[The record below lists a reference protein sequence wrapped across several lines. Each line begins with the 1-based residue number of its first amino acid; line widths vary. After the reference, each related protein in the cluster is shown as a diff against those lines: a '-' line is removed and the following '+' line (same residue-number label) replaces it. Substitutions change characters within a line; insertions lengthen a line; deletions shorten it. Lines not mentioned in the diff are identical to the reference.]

1 MYAKPRG
8 RPPAGYTVWCS
19 SRGEWHDNN
28 GNAKPRDKKS
38 KQKGDGTYPK
48 PRGPPPADY
57 PVWCSSRGEW
67 HDENGNA
74 KHVRPDGDSPDGW
87 TPWVGDFIGRVLA
100 TMPRKSNN
108 ERANAKPAIEAK
120 TERAHDDTAHA
131 STSKPRD
138 KKSAKQKGDGT
149 YPKPRG
155 RPPKGF
161 AVWCS
166 SRGEWHDDNGNAKHV
181 RPDDAADVKSLW
193 CPSKGTVSFST
204 KTLPPPPGTSA
215 GFEAPSAKKQRVAG
229 ADMDDDLEHAV
240 ILLETGPSLFT
251 LELAGLSDLIGMKA
265 NPEHAD
271 KFAGPYKDLQGVSH
285 ERFAWMMWILSLDF
299 SERTGMIRDP
309 SKEEWIQR
317 WKCDEEDEEDGSWP
331 FTPRDAFR
339 LFKYALYFSEKVE
352 SLDCDGFSFDPRIF
366 PEALGYEDGCFD
378 YHDPETHTFKY
389 NERFRMMLAAHM
401 KLFAFRLAFRDACPE
416 LHLPRWFTS
425 FGEEFAIV
433 CVSKAIASMD
443 DEDRLLDDE
452 LYESLPEHAD
462 DMDYSDFEDRIYDWM
477 DSDGMD
483 SIWEVMDRK
492 KLLLETW
499 FAFIYQ
505 EKEASFTKF
514 RHALTHTIVAHTN
527 PPPSFA
533 ALLDPSSAD
542 LRAQ

>member
-74 KHVRPDGDSPDGW
+74 KHVRPDGDLPDGW

-108 ERANAKPAIEAK
+108 ERSNAKPAFEAK

-131 STSKPRD
+131 STSEPRD

-149 YPKPRG
+149 
-155 RPPKGF
+155 
-161 AVWCS
+161 
-166 SRGEWHDDNGNAKHV
+166 
-181 RPDDAADVKSLW
+181 
-193 CPSKGTVSFST
+193 
-204 KTLPPPPGTSA
+204 KTPPPPPLTSA

-240 ILLETGPSLFT
+240 TLLETGPSLFT

-265 NPEHAD
+265 NPKHAD

-317 WKCDEEDEEDGSWP
+317 WKCDEEDEEDGPWP

-339 LFKYALYFSEKVE
+339 LFKYALYFSERVE

-366 PEALGYEDGCFD
+366 PEALGYEHGCFD

-401 KLFAFRLAFRDACPE
+401 KLFAFRLAFRDTCPE

-462 DMDYSDFEDRIYDWM
+462 DMDYSDFEDRIYDWI

-483 SIWEVMDRK
+483 SIWEVKDRK